1 MGTKSIS
8 KYEAVLHT
16 ETGFSIQKEQRFCDF
31 QFMLHIPRK
40 CKQKRR
46 EQWDSFYRLE
56 PKKNKDTKVIDLYVQ
71 YYTPCSKI
79 CIMFSPALCKS
90 VAG

>member
-1 MGTKSIS
+1 
-8 KYEAVLHT
+8 
-16 ETGFSIQKEQRFCDF
+16 
-31 QFMLHIPRK
+31 MLHVPQK
-40 CKQKRR
+40 NKQNCR
-46 EQWDSFYRLE
+46 EQWDSFFYRLE

-79 CIMFSPALCKS
+79 CAMFSPALSKS